1 MKTILFLAKE
11 EGPIKPVGSIFTW
24 LYNLIKDTEFAKI
37 FGFDVETRHLGMIW
51 FECLVFS
58 ILIVIALTILVLLVT
73 RKLSKG
79 KPSKI
84 QLLFE
89 TVYNF
94 IKSFTVAFAGEHGK
108 KYAPYIGTLFIYIF
122 LMNIFGL
129 IPLLRAPTMTASTT
143 FALGITTFFVVQIV
157 GIKENG
163 LIGYLKHFAGNIVF
177 IAPIMLV
184 IHVLGELAKPLSL
197 SLRLYGNISAKDTL
211 LEVVYSLC
219 GWFAWAPAILILILG
234 LLVAFIQAVI
244 FSALTCVYF
253 SLYFPHDEK
262 H

>member
-1 MKTILFLAKE
+1 MTKVFLLAKE
-11 EGPIKPVGSIFTW
+11 EGPIKPVSSLFTW

-37 FGFDVETRHLGMIW
+37 FGFHVETRHLGMIW
-51 FECLVFS
+51 FECLTFS
-58 ILIVIALTILVLLVT
+58 LLIVVVLTIVVLLIT
-73 RKLSKG
+73 RKLSKE
-79 KPSKI
+79 KPSKF
-84 QLLFE
+84 QLFLE
-89 TVYNF
+89 MVYDF
-94 IKSFTVAFAGEHGK
+94 IKNFTVAFAGEHGK
-108 KYAPYIGTLFIYIF
+108 KYAPYIGTLFVYIF

-163 LIGYLKHFAGNIVF
+163 VIGYLKHFAGNIVF
-177 IAPIMLV
+177 IAPIMLI

-219 GWFAWAPAILILILG
+219 GWFAWLPAIPILILG

-253 SLYFPHDEK
+253 SLYFPHEEN